1 MKKNNEA
8 KLTKQN
14 AQLQHRLDKLIKALE
29 VEHDI
34 WYSNIPGHDCYLCD
48 ALSED
53 FELEKIYSKGSKKAK
68 E

>member
-1 MKKNNEA
+1 MKKNNES
-8 KLTKQN
+8 KLKKQN
-14 AQLQHRLDKLIKALE
+14 QQLQARLDKLIAALE

-53 FELEKIYSKGSKKAK
+53 AELEKRQS
-68 E
+68 